1 MNVNIFFKNIMA
13 IKNAFF
19 YSVNGIKFLLKE
31 RAFKQEILCGV
42 ILSLIELFRNTSYCM
57 LLYMFSSFI
66 LILLAES
73 LNSAIE
79 TAIDRISF
87 EKNELSKKAKDIG
100 SALVFLSFINLL
112 IVLICVLFAH
122 VESFTFH

>member
-1 MNVNIFFKNIMA
+1 MNINIFFKNIIA

-31 RAFKQEILCGV
+31 RAFKQEIFCGV
-42 ILSLIELFRNTSYCM
+42 ILSLIELFRNTSYYM

-79 TAIDRISF
+79 VAIDRISF

-100 SALVFLSFINLL
+100 SAAVFITMLHFAIIWILSFFI
-112 IVLICVLFAH
+112 
-122 VESFTFH
+122 